1 MKKFIAAVSVNFLVA
16 AMILAA
22 NFTPRT
28 AQPVEN
34 DPHFTSRNPFYW
46 ADFGMPNCT
55 AYAWGRAYEILGRPP
70 ELNLG
75 NARYWFYNDGGTPH
89 PNDNFMRGQEPKLG
103 AIAVWGAGAF
113 GNAGHVAVVES
124 INYDGTINISESG
137 FGGPYFAFIRNVDV
151 HANRSWMQPVSINF
165 LGFIYLCTTVTPP
178 IYIPAPPM
186 PVHTPRPMPNPLDG
200 LLFDLSPCPVFDPT
214 YDCASYHL
222 PYMPIPLTILAA
234 MFEEAHEEAYEYLS
248 AIVPQAPTTLP
259 VQIINTIDEIR
270 TRVMTGV

>member
-16 AMILAA
+16 ALVVAA
-22 NFTPRT
+22 TFTPRT
-28 AQPVEN
+28 AQPSEN

-75 NARYWFYNDGGTPH
+75 NARFWFYNDGGTPH

-113 GNAGHVAVVES
+113 GSAGHVAVVES

-151 HANRSWMQPVSINF
+151 HANRAWQQPISINF
-165 LGFIYLCTTVTPP
+165 LGFIYLCTTYTPP
-178 IYIPAPPM
+178 IYIPTPPM
-186 PVHTPRPMPNPLDG
+186 PEAEAEPEPILTPILTPIDTT
-200 LLFDLSPCPVFDPT
+200 PCPVFDPA
-214 YDCASYHL
+214 YDHASYHL
-222 PYMPIPLTILAA
+222 IYVPIPLTLLTSSL
-234 MFEEAHEEAYEYLS
+234 EEAPS
-248 AIVPQAPTTLP
+248 IIPQAPTTLP
-259 VQIINTIDEIR
+259 VQIIQTINDIR
-270 TRVMTGV
+270 TQVMSAV